1 MELEPGDQSLT
12 PYSSEHSDLD
22 GNGYGVRY
30 VGQSLW
36 PWMLAYGPWAGARAV
51 AGPKPVSPHVDDS
64 CSPSRPGIRS
74 GDSRGWGTSVV
85 ASVDYDHVRA
95 GVWGAAQIAEAVGAK
110 RIRPQPTR
118 RLEHRQFTFYT
129 THQLGTARMGGSPAT
144 SATDPERDMGCAKP
158 DRRRWVVLPDSD
170 RDWCNPFNLDRGGR
184 VHELEAARSGAR
196 IGGMTPTLAGQQNP
210 DETTL
215 SFA

>member
-1 MELEPGDQSLT
+1 VELEPWDQSLL

-30 VGQSLW
+30 VGQPLS
-36 PWMLAYGPWAGARAV
+36 PWMLAYGPWAGARAFV
-51 AGPKPVSPHVDDS
+51 GPKPLSPHVDDS

-74 GDSRGWGTSVV
+74 GDSRGWGTPVVDYRV

-95 GVWGAAQIAEAVGAK
+95 GVWGAAQIAEAAGAK
-110 RIRPQPTR
+110 RIWPQPTR
-118 RLEHRQFTFYT
+118 RLEHRPTQFTFYT
-129 THQLGTARMGGSPAT
+129 THQLGTARTGGSPAT

-170 RDWCNPFNLDRGGR
+170 RDWCNPFNLDGGDR

-196 IGGMTPTLAGQQNP
+196 IVG
-210 DETTL
+210 
-215 SFA
+215 